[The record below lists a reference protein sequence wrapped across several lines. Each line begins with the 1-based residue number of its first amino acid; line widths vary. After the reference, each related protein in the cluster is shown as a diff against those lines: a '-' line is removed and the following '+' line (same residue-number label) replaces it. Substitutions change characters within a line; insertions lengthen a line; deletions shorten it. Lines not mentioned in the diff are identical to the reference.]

1 MKDINSLFSTV
12 KALGLLLYA
21 PALIALFPV
30 IPQWI
35 AQIFPTYSMVD
46 PVIAI
51 VQRGATLNDIA
62 PHLAVLAAMI
72 VALAAGLRVVR
83 ER

>member
-1 MKDINSLFSTV
+1 MKDINSLFATV

-30 IPQWI
+30 ISQWI
-35 AQIFPTYSMVD
+35 AQIFPTYYRVD

-51 VQRGATLNDIA
+51 VQRGATHDIA
-62 PHLAVLAAMI
+62 LHLAVLAAMI

>member
-1 MKDINSLFSTV
+1 MKDINSLFATV

-35 AQIFPTYSMVD
+35 AQIFPTYYRVD

-51 VQRGATLNDIA
+51 VQRGATHDIA